1 MLFVSNRKILVIRT
15 FEFDRQKRKNNS
27 LLCGTIC
34 VIYLMHLR
42 QIGKTSVFKA
52 FLDLILSAAHLR
64 HVAALPQ
71 ITQQKKTD

>member
-34 VIYLMHLR
+34 VIYPLHLL
-42 QIGKTSVFKA
+42 QVSKSSVNKP
-52 FLDLILSAAHLR
+52 FLNLFYPLHY
-64 HVAALPQ
+64 
-71 ITQQKKTD
+71 